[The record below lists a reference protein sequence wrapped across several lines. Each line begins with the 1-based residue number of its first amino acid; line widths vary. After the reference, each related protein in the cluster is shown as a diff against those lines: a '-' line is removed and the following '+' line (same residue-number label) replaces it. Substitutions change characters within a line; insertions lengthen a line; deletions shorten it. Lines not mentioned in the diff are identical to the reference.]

1 MRFSLIA
8 LFCTLLS
15 IPAFSQDKVL
25 LMNGQEVECQ
35 IVADSGYVV
44 SYNVTKKNGKV
55 KNRIAHRNEI
65 FSYTRKDSVEKIIYV
80 QDTMFGDI
88 YNIPEMRAYLAGQ
101 HDARANFKAH
111 HISAIGF
118 GVCFTIAFIGKDGYF
133 TAVGPPVVY
142 TLTQLIGKVK
152 IREKTMT
159 NKNYKYNDIYADGY
173 EPPARTRK
181 IVKAFGS
188 GMIGSAAGVALYFIL
203 K

>member
-1 MRFSLIA
+1 MRLILLALISSLM
-8 LFCTLLS
+8 S
-15 IPAFSQDKVL
+15 ISSFGQDKVL
-25 LMNGQEVECQ
+25 LMNGQEVACE
-35 IVADSGYVV
+35 IVADTGYVV
-44 SYNVTKKNGKV
+44 RYNVTKRNGKV
-55 KNRIAHRNEI
+55 KSRIAHRNEI
-65 FSYTRKDSVEKIIYV
+65 FSYTRKDSAEVIVYV
-80 QDTMFGDI
+80 QDTTFGDI

-111 HISAIGF
+111 HITAIGF
-118 GVCFTIAFIGKDGYF
+118 GTCFTIAFLGKDGYF
-133 TAVGPPVVY
+133 TAVGPPVVF
-142 TLTQLIGKVK
+142 TLTQLLGKVK